1 MANKGV
7 YSTKR
12 SMWRPDNLFSAVWP
26 ILCISKIVGLTPY
39 SLSSYMTRE
48 TEKILE
54 TNAVATSRL
63 DMTYSVAVLILYIT
77 ISPFFMMWKISNIY
91 NRPRSDGGSSIS
103 FIIVDCLS
111 VSLQIMTSVLSI
123 CEIVLR
129 NRQII
134 QQTLLEMFQV
144 DVLLRINLK
153 TSVYKKTATFLL
165 LQVSFWLV
173 ALGILYYFD
182 YELWYKDKHVLSAL
196 CKYETNSIGLV
207 LVVQFVN
214 FVLYIKNRFKMINSE
229 IVRIFG
235 FCDEMELD
243 EYLLHMSEWYSAE
256 SKNADVRKAALPS
269 RSITNLKGYLK
280 DGLRRQSVCSR
291 IHVLRDVHFRLNHIA
306 TTINSAY
313 QVPIMFEVLA
323 VMTTIALKFLLGLF
337 TIFFENITNSPMTL
351 FLSLNF
357 WWIVLHLSKLILIV
371 TSCQYASR
379 QSARTALV
387 VQKVALLKPL
397 HPDTLSEIQ
406 LFSQQLLHHNLVFS
420 PCGFFT
426 LNHRFLS
433 SCVESLITYVIILLQ
448 FTHSKSY

>member
-1 MANKGV
+1 
-7 YSTKR
+7 
-12 SMWRPDNLFSAVWP
+12 
-26 ILCISKIVGLTPY
+26 
-39 SLSSYMTRE
+39 MT
-48 TEKILE
+48 T
-54 TNAVATSRL
+54 
-63 DMTYSVAVLILYIT
+63 
-77 ISPFFMMWKISNIY
+77 
-91 NRPRSDGGSSIS
+91 
-103 FIIVDCLS
+103 
-111 VSLQIMTSVLSI
+111 VLSI
-123 CEIVLR
+123 CEIVFR

-134 QQTLLEMFQV
+134 QQTLLEMFEV
-144 DVLLRINLK
+144 DVLLGINLK
-153 TSVYKKTATFLL
+153 TCVYKKTATSLL
-165 LQVSFWLV
+165 LQVLFWFV

-182 YELWYKDKHVLSAL
+182 YELWYKGKHILSGL
-196 CKYETNSIGLV
+196 CKYETNSIALV

-214 FVLYIKNRFKMINSE
+214 YVLHIKNRFKMINSE
-229 IVRIFG
+229 IVRVFG

-243 EYLLHMSEWYSAE
+243 EYLLHVSEWCSAE
-256 SKNADVRKAALPS
+256 ARNADIREAALTR
-269 RSITNLKGYLK
+269 RSITHLKCSDGLK
-280 DGLRRQSVCSR
+280 DGLRRQSVSSR

-337 TIFFENITNSPMTL
+337 TIFFENITNSPITL

-397 HPDTLSEIQ
+397 HPDAVSEIQ

-448 FTHSKSY
+448 FTHSRAISLSS

>member
-1 MANKGV
+1 M
-7 YSTKR
+7 
-12 SMWRPDNLFSAVWP
+12 WP
-26 ILCISKIVGLTPY
+26 ILCISRIVGLAPY

-54 TNAVATSRL
+54 TNIFGTSRF
-63 DMTYSVAVLILYIT
+63 DIAYSVAVLILYIT
-77 ISPFFMMWKISNIY
+77 ISPFFMMWKISDVY
-91 NRPRSDGGSSIS
+91 NRPRSDGGNSIS

-144 DVLLRINLK
+144 DVLLGINLK
-153 TSVYKKTATFLL
+153 TSVYKRTATSLL
-165 LQVSFWLV
+165 LQVLFWIV

-182 YELWYKDKHVLSAL
+182 YELWYKDKHILSGL
-196 CKYETNSIGLV
+196 CKYETNSIGLL
-207 LVVQFVN
+207 LVIQFVN
-214 FVLYIKNRFKMINSE
+214 FVLYIKSRFKMINSE

-243 EYLLHMSEWYSAE
+243 EYLLHMSEGYSAE
-256 SKNADVRKAALPS
+256 SKNADIIKATLTS
-269 RSITNLKGYLK
+269 RSRTNLKCSDYLK
-280 DGLRRQSVCSR
+280 DGIRRLSVCSR

-397 HPDTLSEIQ
+397 HSDTLSEIQ

-426 LNHRFLS
+426 LNHRFLC

-448 FTHSKSY
+448 FTHSKNY